1 MIQCAAKTTNNKDK
15 MVEMTNIPFWEDRYS
30 RSDGIKTFNDGNPT
44 AEVKKL
50 VNEYLRS
57 GTAVDLGC
65 GAGRD
70 SIFLA
75 KNGFDVTA
83 LDVSAAG
90 IASM

>member
-1 MIQCAAKTTNNKDK
+1 MRSKNKKDK
-15 MVEMTNIPFWEDRYS
+15 MVEKTNIPFWEDQYS

-50 VNEYLRS
+50 VNEYLRR

-83 LDVSAAG
+83 LDISAAG